1 MELTRKQSKLNFPKN
16 EYFSS
21 PETQKYGCVSGGKKY
36 SFFEKLSY
44 EICPFALLPITTSYS
59 PHDSHRGSNILIAM
73 HTENVSESKIS
84 G

>member
-44 EICPFALLPITTSYS
+44 ALLPITTSYS

-73 HTENVSESKIS
+73 HTEKVSESKIS